1 MNLNRLFFA
10 TIIGSI
16 VFFLSGALIYGMY
29 LQTILNKLLTPE
41 ATAVLRAEPQI
52 SGIASS
58 CFIFAFVLAYIYERW
73 TMIRDWKSGA
83 LAGSV
88 IGCAVAVS
96 IDLGLSGIY
105 NIFAEMSYIM
115 YDGIGNLVM
124 GAITGAAIGW
134 YLGYNRQ
141 AA

>member
-10 TIIGSI
+10 TVIGAI
-16 VFFLSGALIYGMY
+16 VFFLSGALIYGMF
-29 LQTILNKLLTPE
+29 LQSILNKLLTAE
-41 ATAVLRAEPQI
+41 ATAALRAAPEL

-58 CFIFAFVLAYIYERW
+58 CVIFAFALAYIYERW
-73 TMIRDWKSGA
+73 TMIRNWKSGA

-88 IGCAVAVS
+88 IACAMAVS

-105 NIFAEMSYIM
+105 NMFADMSYIM
-115 YDGIGNLVM
+115 YDGIGNLLM
-124 GAITGAAIGW
+124 GALTGAAIGW

-141 AA
+141 VG